1 VSLTKAADVGAGSY
15 SGGMRRRLSLAVALL
30 GDPHLLVLDEPT
42 TGLDPVSS
50 IGIFAAGKLCCL
62 GDSLRLKSRFGDGLR
77 LSIGLDQASLPD
89 LPARSSQLH
98 YERFIIPHAASDTGH
113 LETCLLQLQEESA
126 ALGVVD
132 VALGLTPLEEVFL
145 RVVQQA
151 AATT

>member
-1 VSLTKAADVGAGSY
+1 
-15 SGGMRRRLSLAVALL
+15 MRRRLSLAVALL

-77 LSIGLDQASLPD
+77 LSIGLDQ
-89 LPARSSQLH
+89 
-98 YERFIIPHAASDTGH
+98 
-113 LETCLLQLQEESA
+113 EESA

-151 AATT
+151 AANT